1 MKKYFY
7 LDGPERKGPFT
18 EEEFINL
25 KLSHETLIWTEGFDN
40 WKPLKDFP
48 DLLRI
53 IPPPLPENT
62 RQEVTKIKK
71 SKKVRF
77 SFLTLLVLLI
87 TSFII
92 VYFVIKTNKT
102 KYKQELSDRIERT
115 FDGKTIICDGVNYGV
130 KGELKKIPTLSPSEE
145 DRLFYNNR
153 VAHDEYVVN
162 KKEGIIEKFFCF
174 DGGFTFK
181 KLKKSNL
188 GFELEVITSNN
199 MAFISTNYNRGTID
213 EAYNSAYDFFVNK
226 NSGCYLSGYYEL
238 IENFSD
244 LNNKYF
250 YLKNTERPSSPFSQ
264 MWTNGEGHINNGYR
278 IVYYK
283 SEGWYYE
290 ISERNWNIW
299 EDYLK
304 ILSLT
309 GGISV
314 LLFLLLLTL
323 NPFKW

>member
-1 MKKYFY
+1 MKKYYY

-18 EEEFINL
+18 EEELINL
-25 KLSHETLIWTEGFDN
+25 NLSHEILIWTEGFDN
-40 WKPLKDFP
+40 WRPLKDIP

-53 IPPPLPENT
+53 IPPPLPENI
-62 RQEVTKIKK
+62 RAEVTKMKK
-71 SKKVRF
+71 SNKVRY
-77 SFLTLLVLLI
+77 SFLTLLALLI

-92 VYFVIKTNKT
+92 VYFVIGTNKT
-102 KYKQELSDRIERT
+102 KYKQELSDRIERI

-130 KGELKKIPTLSPSEE
+130 KGELKKIAILSPSEE

-153 VAHDEYVVN
+153 AAHDEYVVN
-162 KKEGIIEKFFCF
+162 KKEGIIEKFYCF
-174 DGGFTFK
+174 EGGFTFK

-199 MAFISTNYNRGTID
+199 MGFISTNYNRGTID

-226 NSGCYLSGYYEL
+226 NSGCYSNGYYEL
-238 IENFSD
+238 IENFSN

-250 YLKNTERPSSPFSQ
+250 YLKNTVRPSSPFSQ
-264 MWTNGEGHINNGYR
+264 MWTNGEGHIGNGYR
-278 IVYYK
+278 NVYYK

-290 ISERNWNIW
+290 ITERNWNIL
-299 EDYLK
+299 EDYFK
-304 ILSLT
+304 FLSLT

-314 LLFLLLLTL
+314 LLFLLLLAF
-323 NPFKW
+323 NPLKW